1 MRRARRPRGH
11 AAEALVG
18 GALLGGLAG
27 IAATAAM
34 TVAMRRLWRGLP
46 ASERYPLPPR
56 EITERLVGDRLPG
69 RRSEATLRHATV
81 AAHFGFGAATG
92 ALFPL
97 LSTARSPGAGA
108 AYGVAVWAASYFGWV
123 PGLRILAPASAH
135 PARRNALMI
144 AAHLVWGAAVAG
156 LLGEFERAERDAF
169 SSGRLRDAPRSRIGC
184 RP

>member
-1 MRRARRPRGH
+1 MKRARHRRRH
-11 AAEALVG
+11 AAEAMAG

-34 TVAMRRLWRGLP
+34 TVAMRRLWRELP
-46 ASERYPLPPR
+46 ARERYPLPPR
-56 EITERLVGDRLPG
+56 EITERLVDERLPG

-97 LSTARSPGAGA
+97 LFSTRSPAAGA
-108 AYGVAVWAASYFGWV
+108 AYGVLVWGASYFGWV
-123 PGLRILAPASAH
+123 PGLRILKPASTH

-144 AAHLVWGAAVAG
+144 VAHVVWGAAVASVI
-156 LLGEFERAERDAF
+156 GELERAERDAF
-169 SSGRLRDAPRSRIGC
+169 SSGKLRDASRPRTG
-184 RP
+184 RPG